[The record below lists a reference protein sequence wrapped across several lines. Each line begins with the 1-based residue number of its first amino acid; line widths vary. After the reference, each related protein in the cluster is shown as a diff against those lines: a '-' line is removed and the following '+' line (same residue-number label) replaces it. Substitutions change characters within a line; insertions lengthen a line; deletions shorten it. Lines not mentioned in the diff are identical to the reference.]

1 VTSSNRRDRS
11 RTPERFQRPASE
23 WLRSVAGVI
32 RAAVVVV
39 LAASVAPATLGA
51 QQTFYAAYEDALD
64 ALKQRDWAKAE
75 QLLKL
80 ALQRNPRQGRRVLFY
95 GTRREDYLPEFY
107 LAIVYLNQQRAQEA
121 LDLFAKVEKAGL
133 VAAGSREH
141 PELQRLTIDARAIV
155 DKQRLA
161 KTVPPP
167 TVTPPAP
174 PPAVGAAPAPTT
186 GGGVTGALAG
196 RGGDDTAAT
205 LARAEAER
213 RDRLAALVSQA
224 ANDITAGRLEAA
236 RSRVAEARAAGVDT
250 SRADELEHRIDVAV
264 AEGRVQSALTSRDWA
279 AAQRLT
285 RELRV
290 LDSRNARL
298 RDFDAAVAK
307 GLADA
312 STAVL
317 RTALRA
323 FFGGDYQTS
332 IRLLE
337 PLTAESRSSP
347 RAVLYLAFSNAA
359 LGLLE
364 GSRDSPRLRL
374 GRQLYARARES
385 AQDFSA
391 DRRFVSPQI
400 LKALEAQSR

>member
-1 VTSSNRRDRS
+1 M
-11 RTPERFQRPASE
+11 
-23 WLRSVAGVI
+23 
-32 RAAVVVV
+32 
-39 LAASVAPATLGA
+39 
-51 QQTFYAAYEDALD
+51 
-64 ALKQRDWAKAE
+64 
-75 QLLKL
+75 
-80 ALQRNPRQGRRVLFY
+80 
-95 GTRREDYLPEFY
+95 
-107 LAIVYLNQQRAQEA
+107 
-121 LDLFAKVEKAGL
+121 
-133 VAAGSREH
+133 
-141 PELQRLTIDARAIV
+141 
-155 DKQRLA
+155 
-161 KTVPPP
+161 
-167 TVTPPAP
+167 
-174 PPAVGAAPAPTT
+174 
-186 GGGVTGALAG
+186 
-196 RGGDDTAAT
+196 
-205 LARAEAER
+205 
-213 RDRLAALVSQA
+213 
-224 ANDITAGRLEAA
+224 
-236 RSRVAEARAAGVDT
+236 AEARAAGVDT
-250 SRADELEHRIDVAV
+250 SRADELERRIDVAV

-285 RELRV
+285 GELRV

-298 RDFDAAVAK
+298 RDFDAAVTK

-312 STAVL
+312 STAIL
-317 RTALRA
+317 RTGLRA
-323 FFGGDYQTS
+323 FFGGDYQAS